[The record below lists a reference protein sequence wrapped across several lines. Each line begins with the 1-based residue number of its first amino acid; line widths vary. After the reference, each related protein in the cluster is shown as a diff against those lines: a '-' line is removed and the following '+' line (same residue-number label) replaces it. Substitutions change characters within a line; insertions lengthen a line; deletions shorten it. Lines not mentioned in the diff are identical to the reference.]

1 MDQIE
6 VTIPSKMV
14 GFGNVR
20 PFIQVEDASNLA
32 EVALGYLTAVM
43 EYQQHEENIVKA
55 KQGEAAAKLDGE
67 EADAKAPAPEP
78 LSEAPDDG
86 PEDTDEAA
94 ATLAEGLGGVTVVE
108 DVEAPWAKAP
118 AAEPVK
124 QAWDEEPSFEGFDW
138 G

>member
-55 KQGEAAAKLDGE
+55 KQGAPQAAPE
-67 EADAKAPAPEP
+67 PASEP